1 MLSPIAL
8 IAFGFGR
15 PREEGDM
22 KNAGIPP
29 IHGDGA
35 HPKIEMRGRT
45 PDSAGF
51 WPLLQLSTESP
62 AIRMSRLRQLN
73 FDPRETSLSVE
84 TRDCKQTDKSL
95 GKQAK

>member
-1 MLSPIAL
+1 
-8 IAFGFGR
+8 
-15 PREEGDM
+15 M

-51 WPLLQLSTESP
+51 WPLLQLSTEAPAISRQSP
-62 AIRMSRLRQLN
+62 AISIIHFSIKFFSICQACWALRPN
-73 FDPRETSLSVE
+73 HGVCRRSLTAAEMNVHAIM
-84 TRDCKQTDKSL
+84 QINL
-95 GKQAK
+95 W

>member
-35 HPKIEMRGRT
+35 HPKIEMRRRT
-45 PDSAGF
+45 LDSVASA
-51 WPLLQLSTESP
+51 WPLPRLDRIARNFQTIAGNFHNSLFHQIFLKPNESKDARLS
-62 AIRMSRLRQLN
+62 
-73 FDPRETSLSVE
+73 
-84 TRDCKQTDKSL
+84 
-95 GKQAK
+95 

>member
-35 HPKIEMRGRT
+35 HPKIEMRT
-45 PDSAGF
+45 H
-51 WPLLQLSTESP
+51 
-62 AIRMSRLRQLN
+62 SRLRRLLAPPATLDGGARN
-73 FDPRETSLSVE
+73 FQTIAGNFHNSLLHQIFLKPNESKDA
-84 TRDCKQTDKSL
+84 RLS
-95 GKQAK
+95 

>member
-15 PREEGDM
+15 PREEEDM

-45 PDSAGF
+45 PDSVGF
-51 WPLLQLSTESP
+51 WPLLQLSTEAPAISRQSP
-62 AIRMSRLRQLN
+62 AISIIH
-73 FDPRETSLSVE
+73 FSI
-84 TRDCKQTDKSL
+84 KFF
-95 GKQAK
+95 

>member
-35 HPKIEMRGRT
+35 HPKIEMRRRT
-45 PDSAGF
+45 LDSVASA
-51 WPLLQLSTESP
+51 WPLQRLSTELPAISRQSP
-62 AIRMSRLRQLN
+62 AISIIH
-73 FDPRETSLSVE
+73 FSIKFS
-84 TRDCKQTDKSL
+84 
-95 GKQAK
+95 